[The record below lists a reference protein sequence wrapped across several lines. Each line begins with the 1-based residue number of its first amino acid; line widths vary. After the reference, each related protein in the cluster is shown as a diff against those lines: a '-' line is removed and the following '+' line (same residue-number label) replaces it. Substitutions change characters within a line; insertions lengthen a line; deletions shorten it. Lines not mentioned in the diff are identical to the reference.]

1 MASNVHDTLFK
12 LTFSQVEHA
21 ASLLRLLLPPEL
33 VAAIDWSTL
42 TLCPG
47 SFVDE
52 ALAEKFTDLL
62 FSVMLNGRPSLL
74 YLLFEHQ
81 SSAEALMGLRLL
93 SYEVRIWEWWVKEN
107 PGAKRIPV
115 VIPVVLHHSP
125 AGWKASVCFEA
136 LFDVDE
142 ELFKVI
148 APYVPRFQFILDD
161 VSMAS
166 DEELRARA
174 MSALGRLVLLCFRH
188 ARSPEELIRRLG
200 GWVDLMR
207 EVRRA
212 PNGLAALRAIYRY
225 MFMVTGRSRHEKLVE
240 QLGQA
245 LGKKGKAAMM
255 TMDDYDR
262 AMDDLLRKEWAKD
275 GRREILLVQLRTR
288 FGELPEAAVARVNEA
303 ETEQL
308 ELWAKQVL
316 SAPTLA
322 ETLGSD

>member
-21 ASLLRLLLPPEL
+21 AGILRLLLPPEL

-52 ALAEKFTDLL
+52 ALAEKLTDLL

-125 AGWKASVCFEA
+125 AGWKAAVCFEA

-161 VSMAS
+161 VSMVS
-166 DEELRARA
+166 DEELRGRA
-174 MSALGRLVLLCFRH
+174 MSALGRLVLWCFRH
-188 ARSPEELIRRLG
+188 SRSPEELIRGLG
-200 GWVDLMR
+200 GWVDLVR

-212 PNGLAALRAIYRY
+212 PNGVTALKAIYKY
-225 MFMVTGRSRHEKLVE
+225 MLKVTERSRRPELVKLLGRALDEEGKVE
-240 QLGQA
+240 MISIADELEAEGERR
-245 LGKKGKAAMM
+245 G
-255 TMDDYDR
+255 
-262 AMDDLLRKEWAKD
+262 LLR
-275 GRREILLVQLRTR
+275 GRREMLLVLLRTR
-288 FGELPEAAVARVNEA
+288 FGELPEAAVARVNTA

-308 ELWAKQVL
+308 DLWAKQVL

-322 ETLGSD
+322 DMLGSD